1 MFSEGQKPFV
11 EKDHLYGLLFVHSLI
26 YFRLFVLFLF
36 GGGGSHA
43 ATEGSSEFSASDLD
57 IRCRRSYRSRKQ
69 EVNYCETSDS
79 DGSQA
84 STNKDKKKKRRRLSS
99 SNSEGQCRLHQCIFT
114 AQGSIIIQFC
124 LLTDRGFLIDGSYI

>member
-11 EKDHLYGLLFVHSLI
+11 WKRQFVRFIVCSLTDI
-26 YFRLFVLFLF
+26 FPFVCLVFVW
-36 GGGGSHA
+36 GGSHA

-84 STNKDKKKKRRRLSS
+84 STNKDKKKK
-99 SNSEGQCRLHQCIFT
+99 NADVFPAPT
-114 AQGSIIIQFC
+114 AKVSAVYTNAFSQHKAQ
-124 LLTDRGFLIDGSYI
+124 LLYNFAFWLIEVF